1 MQMRYRHAKTTSVF
15 VVFLILI
22 AAFPLKYDHEGICV
36 RPHTFYW
43 PGLELLTHFTGWNIR
58 IFGCFSSSVN
68 CWTESPI
75 CIRNNATLLPGVEV
89 LFHSSWNSDLSNGVV
104 HTNLF
109 NGSACITFFRRPWIS
124 YYVPPEFL
132 GILNMLDFSCRLRL
146 RRHRCPIAYYA
157 NSCASFHQVLIGDL
171 VFKLNPGPEGCGIST
186 IVKSRHQNNG
196 TLRAPQS
203 RSSLSKSTTR
213 NVSNF
218 TKVHCLSANYVK
230 GGLFVF
236 LSHECPVGAQQDSRF
251 CRLRL

>member
-1 MQMRYRHAKTTSVF
+1 MHKEQCHVISWSRS
-15 VVFLILI
+15 
-22 AAFPLKYDHEGICV
+22 
-36 RPHTFYW
+36 
-43 PGLELLTHFTGWNIR
+43 
-58 IFGCFSSSVN
+58 
-68 CWTESPI
+68 
-75 CIRNNATLLPGVEV
+75 V

-196 TLRAPQS
+196 TLPAPQS

-218 TKVHCLSANYVK
+218 TKVHCLSANYVN
-230 GGLFVF
+230 GVF
-236 LSHECPVGAQQDSRF
+236 LSFCHMNAQSVVIVNRTW
-251 CRLRL
+251 L